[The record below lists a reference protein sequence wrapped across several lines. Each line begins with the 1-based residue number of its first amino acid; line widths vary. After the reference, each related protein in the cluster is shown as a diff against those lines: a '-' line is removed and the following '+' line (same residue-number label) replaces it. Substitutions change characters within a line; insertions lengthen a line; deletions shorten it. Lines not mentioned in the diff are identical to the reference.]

1 MPSLLT
7 ALANTFTSR
16 TEKLSRSTNGRES
29 TILPDGLSSTNGAA
43 VAPRLKEEQLRREEE
58 KLRESELKIAREIA
72 ERRQELVRSRRPHD
86 SPSTQVVWRLT
97 PYFPSPQLI
106 KEETLR
112 NLESRLAAQSLN
124 SPSSHNLGGGG
135 PGTEY

>member
-1 MPSLLT
+1 VPFLLT

-86 SPSTQVVWRLT
+86 SPSTQVVWKADTLL
-97 PYFPSPQLI
+97 SIAAAHQGGDAPQPREPACSSI
-106 KEETLR
+106 TQ
-112 NLESRLAAQSLN
+112 LALVAQ
-124 SPSSHNLGGGG
+124 PRRRRTGH
-135 PGTEY
+135 